1 MDKVLLIGHSLC
13 DLLPGGPT
21 ARFLKT
27 GLTLLSA
34 GGQGAV
40 SVQGSSQLSF
50 ALQSGFQQLH
60 IAFLKVRHMGIP
72 RYYMNYFM
80 ILHELVRYYTNQFIL
95 FRFSCSITN

>member
-40 SVQGSSQLSF
+40 QGSSQLSF

-60 IAFLKVRHMGIP
+60 IAFLKVGHMGIT
-72 RYYMNYFM
+72 RYYMN
-80 ILHELVRYYTNQFIL
+80 
-95 FRFSCSITN
+95 